1 MTIMQITCCSIANC
15 VMHGSIQRNKM
26 RKWQRELAVKDAQTR
41 MAEQCPNYFN
51 GRLCGLPKGHLGGC
65 IPYRYLRESDKHG
78 VLCPCSTCFAERA
91 KKFNGSV
98 GE

>member
-1 MTIMQITCCSIANC
+1 MAHVRNGFAARIWWN
-15 VMHGSIQRNKM
+15 NKM
-26 RKWQRELAVKDAQTR
+26 HTTEQKPDT
-41 MAEQCPNYFN
+41 EQCPNYFN

-65 IPYRYLRESDKHG
+65 IPYRYLRPTDKHG